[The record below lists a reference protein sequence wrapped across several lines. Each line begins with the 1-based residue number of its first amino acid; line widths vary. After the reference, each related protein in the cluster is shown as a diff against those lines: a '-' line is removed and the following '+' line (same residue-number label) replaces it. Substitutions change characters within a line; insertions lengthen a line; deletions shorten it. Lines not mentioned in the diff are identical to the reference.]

1 MSILPDFVLALVRP
15 YLQPLLLWLSDH
27 IYTRLLQHETEH
39 LLIRLHHH
47 LDFRPL
53 EQACAAFHHASGPGA
68 PPTHPT
74 PQLARAL
81 LVKYLFD
88 WSLRELEFQ
97 LRFHLVVK
105 WFVGYALFEVGPD
118 HTTLER
124 FEQWVGAHESRSFF
138 DATLRQID
146 ADFPQLRACPQ
157 IGDTF
162 ALRANAA
169 KESLLTLVRHTCRR
183 LLAEFQQAAPDRAR
197 LVISH
202 LNTPALFGS
211 PEEVGEVF
219 LSLTQGQA
227 RLHTVVSHTLHC
239 AQLVRAQLDAAPPL
253 TSPARAETVYW
264 LAHLDK
270 IIADEV
276 ALTFIAETPSSD
288 TLGFAERPLK
298 EQNAWLV
305 DFNDLPP
312 EAPLAVSE
320 LNPNDKGPYRL
331 GSATDPEATYRL
343 HGPGKTDFGYNTQV
357 ATDGLFVREIQVA
370 TGAQPDPVAIPEVL
384 TAHYEHHGFYPPKF
398 IYDQAGGNGK
408 TRALVE
414 QATGGQTQLVAHLP
428 PYEKRTDR
436 FGPPDFSLSPDGLR
450 LTCPNGKTSEVA
462 YRSGGGD
469 GRSFRFF
476 PVQCLGCPLWTAC
489 RSQKADPAAKRQVF
503 ISDYRSQVEAARVY
517 NQTPEFKR
525 EMKLRPLVER
535 IIAGLVRY
543 NGARHARRRG
553 LRNADF
559 QMKMCAMA
567 FNLKTWLRL
576 LKEQTLTPAKK
587 PLLLPRP
594 DSA

>member
-1 MSILPDFVLALVRP
+1 MSILPDFVLSLIKP
-15 YLQPLLLWLSDH
+15 YLEPLLFWLSDH
-27 IYTRLLQHETEH
+27 IYTQLFKRETDHLLLQ
-39 LLIRLHHH
+39 LQQH
-47 LDFRPL
+47 LDFQPL

-74 PQLARAL
+74 PQLVRAL

-124 FEQWVGAHESRSFF
+124 FEQWVRAHESGLFF
-138 DATLRQID
+138 DATLHQID
-146 ADFPQLRACPQ
+146 ADFPELRTRPQ

-169 KESLLTLVRHTCRR
+169 KESLVTLLRHTCRR
-183 LLAEFQQAAPDRAR
+183 LLAEFQQAAPDRAL
-197 LVISH
+197 LVTSQF
-202 LNTPALFGS
+202 NMVALLGA
-211 PEEVGEVF
+211 PEEVDEVF
-219 LSLTQGQA
+219 LTLTQRQA
-227 RLHTVVSHTLHC
+227 RLQTVVAHALHC

-253 TSPARAETVYW
+253 TSAVRAETVYW

-270 IIADEV
+270 VIADEV

-288 TLGFAERPLK
+288 TLGFAEHPLD
-298 EQNAWLV
+298 EQITWLV
-305 DFNDLPP
+305 DFSGLPP
-312 EAPLAVSE
+312 EASLVVSE
-320 LNPNDKGPYRL
+320 LNPDDKGSYRL

-357 ATDGLFVREIQVA
+357 VTDGVFVREIQAA

-384 TAHYEHHGFYPPKF
+384 TAQYERHGFYPPKF

-436 FGPPDFSLSPDGLR
+436 FGPSDFTLSLDGLR
-450 LTCPNGKTSEVA
+450 LTCPNGKSSDVA

-476 PVQCLGCPLWTAC
+476 PVQCAGCPLWADC
-489 RSQKADPAAKRQVF
+489 RSEKAGPAAKRQVF
-503 ISDYRSQVEAARVY
+503 ISDYRPQVEAARVY
-517 NQTPEFKR
+517 NQTPEFKL

-543 NGARHARRRG
+543 NGARVARRRG
-553 LRNADF
+553 LANADF
-559 QMKMCAMA
+559 QMKMCATA

-576 LKEQTLTPAKK
+576 LKERTLTPAKK
-587 PLLLPRP
+587 LLLLPRP

>member
-1 MSILPDFVLALVRP
+1 
-15 YLQPLLLWLSDH
+15 
-27 IYTRLLQHETEH
+27 
-39 LLIRLHHH
+39 
-47 LDFRPL
+47 
-53 EQACAAFHHASGPGA
+53 
-68 PPTHPT
+68 
-74 PQLARAL
+74 

-105 WFVGYALFEVGPD
+105 WFVGYALFEAGPD

-124 FEQWVGAHESRSFF
+124 FEQWVRTHESGLFF
-138 DATLRQID
+138 DATLHQID
-146 ADFPQLRACPQ
+146 ADFPELRSRPQ

-169 KESLLTLVRHTCRR
+169 KESLVTLLRHTCRR
-183 LLAEFQQAAPDRAR
+183 LLAEFQQAAPERAR
-197 LVISH
+197 LVIAQ
-202 LNTPALFGS
+202 LNISVLFGAS
-211 PEEVGEVF
+211 EEVAEVF
-219 LSLTQGQA
+219 LPLAQRQA
-227 RLHTVVSHTLHC
+227 RLQTVVAHALHC
-239 AQLVRAQLDAAPPL
+239 AQLVRAQLEAAPPL
-253 TSPARAETVYW
+253 PRPACAETVYW

-270 IIADEV
+270 IIADEIV
-276 ALTFIAETPSSD
+276 LTWAEETPSPD
-288 TLGFAERPLK
+288 PTGFTEHPLD

-305 DFNDLPP
+305 DFSDPSAGSEPALSLSKGQALPP
-312 EAPLAVSE
+312 SAPAEVKE
-320 LNPNDKGPYRL
+320 LDPDDKGPYRL
-331 GSATDPEATYRL
+331 GSATDPEASYRL
-343 HGPGKTDFGYNTQV
+343 HGPGKTDFGYNVQV
-357 ATDGLFVREIQVA
+357 ATDGLFVREIQAA

-384 TAHYEHHGFYPPKF
+384 AAHYEHHGFFPPKF

-436 FGPPDFSLSPDGLR
+436 FGPSDFTLAPDGLR
-450 LTCPNGKTSEVA
+450 LTCPNGLSSDVA
-462 YRSGGGD
+462 YRSGGGE

-476 PVQCLGCPLWTAC
+476 PVQCQACPLWTAC
-489 RSQKADPAAKRQVF
+489 RSAKASPAAKRQVF
-503 ISDYRSQVEAARVY
+503 ISDYRSHVEAARTY

-543 NGARHARRRG
+543 NGARQARRRG

-559 QMKMCAMA
+559 QMKMCATA

-576 LKEQTLTPAKK
+576 LKEQALTPAKK
-587 PLLLPRP
+587 LLPAPRP
-594 DSA
+594 DSV